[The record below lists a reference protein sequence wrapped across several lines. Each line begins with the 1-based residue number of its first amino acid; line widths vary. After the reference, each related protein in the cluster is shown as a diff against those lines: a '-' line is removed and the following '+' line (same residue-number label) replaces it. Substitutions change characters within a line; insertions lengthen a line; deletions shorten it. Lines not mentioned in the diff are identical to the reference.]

1 MVDLVYSKRKGHGG
15 GERMG
20 GGEGGALRLL
30 QWVKTWSFTA
40 ELLPP
45 FNNFMKYFR
54 LSKGN

>member
-1 MVDLVYSKRKGHGG
+1 MEEGRGW
-15 GERMG
+15 
-20 GGEGGALRLL
+20 GGALRLL
-30 QWVKTWSFTA
+30 QWVKTWSFIA